1 MAWIGDALV
10 EREQRYGSVESAWL
24 LHFYDRRIRV
34 RNLGW
39 TGDTVRGE
47 ARSYFGPP
55 EEGFRRLLQHVEL
68 AQPTVVL
75 LSYGNNES
83 FDGEAGLDAF
93 LRDYDRLLDALRQRT
108 NRIVLMS
115 PVPVEQVDP
124 PLPDLSPV
132 NKLRKLYTDAV
143 QRLAE
148 RRGLCF
154 IDVFHPMLERM
165 AKDDR
170 LTDNGV
176 HLNERG
182 YRALAEVIE
191 RAWFGAVRRPPGL
204 TPQLEDRLREL
215 VRRKNEFFFHQYRP
229 QNETYLRGFRKHEQG
244 QNVKELP
251 RFTDLIEKTEQQI
264 FALLRSLG
272 GRNSRPNAGRS
283 STGTNA
289 SDKHP

>member
-1 MAWIGDALV
+1 
-10 EREQRYGSVESAWL
+10 
-24 LHFYDRRIRV
+24 
-34 RNLGW
+34 
-39 TGDTVRGE
+39 
-47 ARSYFGPP
+47 
-55 EEGFRRLLQHVEL
+55 HVTL
-68 AQPTVVL
+68 AAPTVIVL
-75 LSYGNNES
+75 AYGNNES
-83 FDGEAGLDAF
+83 FSGQAGLRAF
-93 LRDYDRLLDALRQRT
+93 VNDYNRLLDALQRHT
-108 NRIVLMS
+108 KRIVLMS

-124 PLPDLSPV
+124 PLPDLSHV

-165 AKDDR
+165 AEGDR

-244 QNVKELP
+244 RNARELP
-251 RFTDLIEKTEQQI
+251 QFAPLIERTEQQI
-264 FALLRSLG
+264 FTLL
-272 GRNSRPNAGRS
+272 A
-283 STGTNA
+283 A
-289 SDKHP
+289 SDKLRDERNTAPSSTPSSPSGKRP